1 MTTQPFFAIIAAYRK
16 ENNMDIRVRAFIRS
30 LGMLAVCLA
39 ASVLVA
45 LFFKFFPAEY
55 IPHLFISGLVIMMV
69 YIGYSIS
76 LSQLKAEE
84 SLKEISKKY

>member
-1 MTTQPFFAIIAAYRK
+1 
-16 ENNMDIRVRAFIRS
+16 MDIRLRAFIRS

-39 ASVLVA
+39 GSVAVT
-45 LFFKFFPAEY
+45 LFFKYFPTEY
-55 IPHLFISGLVIMMV
+55 IPHFFISGLVILMI

-84 SLKEISKKY
+84 TLKEISKKY